1 MDAIFIHTLPSR
13 PGPAEVQP
21 REALSRDLAFQKT
34 SQAAHNI
41 ADYSYTL
48 SMLPST
54 HQPRRIEIFDQLFV
68 SHFIE
73 SFAFKAPTSGKQPAT
88 WLDELA
94 ELIVS
99 SSHTAV
105 KHSIR
110 ASSMFF
116 YGSMTRD
123 TAIQTEA
130 SRWYLRALQGLQH
143 QLAHNASNTFSG
155 DIICAAVMLTHFES
169 LAGTASDAW
178 FQHVR
183 GASMMIAMGGP
194 ESCRQGF
201 LHDIFRHLRLLTV

>member
-1 MDAIFIHTLPSR
+1 MPQETCQSA
-13 PGPAEVQP
+13 G
-21 REALSRDLAFQKT
+21 DL
-34 SQAAHNI
+34 
-41 ADYSYTL
+41 ADYSDAL
-48 SMLPST
+48 SLLPST
-54 HQPRRIEIFDQLFV
+54 HQPSRIEIFDQLFV

-73 SFAFKAPTSGKQPAT
+73 SFAFKEPTSGKQPAT

-94 ELIVS
+94 GLLVS
-99 SSHTAV
+99 SSPNAV

-130 SRWYLRALQGLQH
+130 SRWYLRALQGLQYH
-143 QLAHNASNTFSG
+143 LAPGASTSYSG

-183 GASMMIAMGGP
+183 GASLMIAMGGP

-201 LHDIFRHLRLLTV
+201 LHDIFRHLRLLTVCSLLHHRSF